1 MHLRSRNVFYFSYS
15 SLANFFGGGLCGKA
29 KTFCQW
35 NKIYILFNILYQG
48 RWFDFSIGGDM
59 TADNR
64 HVFLINII
72 VRDSLVAAGYG
83 GDVTYTLNISDVW
96 LWKLVLSWRGHA
108 TD

>member
-1 MHLRSRNVFYFSYS
+1 MHLRTRNVFYKRYF
-15 SLANFFGGGLCGKA
+15 LLFWRGGVVKQ
-29 KTFCQW
+29 KINCQW

-59 TADNR
+59 MPDNR

-96 LWKLVLSWRGHA
+96 LWKLVLSWRSQA